1 MHIRR
6 DNMLHPSIPLRAEL
20 LIPSALSRLIPG
32 MLLDSFNSMVILIA
46 QDNYLSLGFFEMCL
60 QGWSQEDSEG
70 VDDGAIIFSGL
81 IQREFDL
88 FMRAA
93 FHSAAASRPFGP
105 PALMPWAPSAPGR
118 LGYNR
123 SWPLMGCD
131 ILELV
136 FSRRARSNCKFA
148 QQIELYFATTSP

>member
-1 MHIRR
+1 
-6 DNMLHPSIPLRAEL
+6 
-20 LIPSALSRLIPG
+20 
-32 MLLDSFNSMVILIA
+32 MVILIA

-93 FHSAAASRPFGP
+93 FHWAPRVGPFGLP
-105 PALMPWAPSAPGR
+105 RYALGPSAPGR

-131 ILELV
+131 IL
-136 FSRRARSNCKFA
+136 R
-148 QQIELYFATTSP
+148 